1 MEWCC
6 AFMKNNESDYEK
18 QLNIKIEERIKR
30 LENPDYLFAK
40 RFGMKD
46 YLITLTVVVFCLAVL
61 IYGAY
66 V

>member
-1 MEWCC
+1 
-6 AFMKNNESDYEK
+6 MKKNESGYEK

-40 RFGMKD
+40 RFEIKD
-46 YLITLTVVVFCLAVL
+46 YIITLSVIAFCLVML